1 MRTPRHTLRL
11 RSTLAGLTLALCT
24 TPVLVQAQSEEDN
37 SMSFFITSTNLEG
50 ADLGGLEG
58 ADAHCSA
65 LAEDA
70 GVTGKTW
77 RAYLSTSDVD
87 ARDRIGEGP
96 WHNANGELVAH
107 SLEDLHYSN
116 VNFTKETALDENGE
130 EVNGRTDSP
139 NQHDI
144 LTGTNPDGTASDFTC
159 EDWTSNSESGQAMV
173 GHHDRTGGGPM
184 PTSWNASHPSR
195 GCSLENLQSSGGN
208 GYFYCFAE

>member
-1 MRTPRHTLRL
+1 MHTLRHPLRL
-11 RSTLAGLTLALCT
+11 RSTLAGLTLALCSA
-24 TPVLVQAQSEEDN
+24 PALVQAQSEEDT
-37 SMSFFITSTNLEG
+37 SMSFFITSTNLGG

-58 ADAHCSA
+58 ADAHCTA
-65 LAEDA
+65 LAESA
-70 GVTGKTW
+70 GVSGKTW

-96 WHNANGELVAH
+96 WHNADGELVAR
-107 SLEDLHYSN
+107 SVADLHYSN
-116 VNFTKETALDENGE
+116 MEFTKETALNENGE
-130 EVNGRTDSP
+130 TVNGRSDSP
-139 NQHDI
+139 NRHDI
-144 LTGTNPDGTASDFTC
+144 LTGTNPDGTASEFTC
-159 EDWTSNSESGQAMV
+159 DNWTSNSESGQAMV